1 MTRLFARL
9 VWPGR
14 RTTNQAVQPLMVVVF
29 VEVARTP
36 ATAEKAVAK
45 FRENGLAWHMT
56 NIVID
61 AA

>member
-36 ATAEKAVAK
+36 ATAAEAEAK
-45 FRENGLAWHMT
+45 FRENRQAWRIGKYC
-56 NIVID
+56 N
-61 AA
+61 